1 MNAFIKINVFVE
13 RWEFGAFGRSYQV
26 TTDCIEEIIV
36 PVSRIVKIIPK
47 NETKCLVDIDTS
59 DGVDTRW
66 CVMSAN
72 EVMSLIAATEGK
84 PHA

>member
-1 MNAFIKINVFVE
+1 VSQFIKIKVYAE
-13 RWEFGAFGRSYQV
+13 RTEYGAMGRSYTL
-26 TTDCIEEIIV
+26 TTNQTEEIIV
-36 PVSRIVKIIPK
+36 PLSRIVQIVPK

-72 EVMSLIAATEGK
+72 EVMALIAAKEGK
-84 PHA
+84 GQP